1 MDLWFSKMEALV
13 ISASFWSGRRVLLT
27 GHTGFKGAWTA
38 LLLRRLGS
46 DVYGLAL
53 PPSSDNGIFVASDV
67 ERDVYNGMGDIRD
80 ISVVRRAFADS
91 RPHVVI
97 HMAAQSLVR
106 ASYADPVGTYATN
119 VMGTVNVLECVR
131 HSPSVEAVVIV
142 TSD

>member
-53 PPSSDNGIFVASDV
+53 PPSSDNGVFMAGDV
-67 ERDVYNGMGDIRD
+67 ERDVHHRVGDIRD
-80 ISVVRRAFADS
+80 IGVVSRTLADS

-97 HMAAQSLVR
+97 HM
-106 ASYADPVGTYATN
+106 
-119 VMGTVNVLECVR
+119 
-131 HSPSVEAVVIV
+131 
-142 TSD
+142 